1 MSLSERQ
8 EIIFKL
14 KRNNANELNSQT
26 RKKLTNLE
34 NELMVV
40 RGE

>member
-1 MSLSERQ
+1 MSLSEPQ

-14 KRNNANELNSQT
+14 KRNNANELNSQN

-34 NELMVV
+34 NEFVVV

>member
-1 MSLSERQ
+1 MSLYKPQ

-14 KRNNANELNSQT
+14 KRNHANELNSQN
-26 RKKLTNLE
+26 RKGLTNLE
-34 NELMVV
+34 NEFMVV

>member
-1 MSLSERQ
+1 MSLYEPQ

-14 KRNNANELNSQT
+14 KRNHANELNSQN
-26 RKKLTNLE
+26 RKGLTNLE
-34 NELMVV
+34 NEFMVV